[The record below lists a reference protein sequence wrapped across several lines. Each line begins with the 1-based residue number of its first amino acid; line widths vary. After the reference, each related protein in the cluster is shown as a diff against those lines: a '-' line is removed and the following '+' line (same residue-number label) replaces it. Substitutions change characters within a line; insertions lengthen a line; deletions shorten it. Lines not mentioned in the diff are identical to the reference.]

1 MVKRSTKTLAQQLRW
16 QIILAGIAF
25 SIAIIVSLSLITWRS
40 VELAVNSFVKM
51 EAHNLLKRME
61 YEPTLVLPKDKSFQA
76 YRTWQ
81 EIPVKLKQPF
91 SDLSIVDNQ
100 IYEIQIISKTG
111 ESNYIS
117 LLHYV
122 NNQGQSLYALSVYD
136 VKETDDIIE
145 NIIEN
150 LIIDAMWLFLLIFLT
165 LFSFV
170 FWLLKRTSEPMALL
184 SQWAYKLKNND
195 HLLKEEFPIAELND
209 LASQLKSGVDRITE
223 YNLREQQF
231 LKYASHEIRTPLSTI
246 RACLDTLDYKLSG
259 PEKKTVQRA
268 LKASSNMNRLSS
280 ALLWLARESEKP
292 IEKTNIELTSFCEQH
307 VTDHQYLLNNRDV
320 LINTKINTD
329 FIEIEADLLQI
340 VFANLLRNACQLS
353 GNGTIHITIDETY
366 LSIKNPTIAEEEV
379 GFSSYQS
386 FGLGL
391 QLVSRIC
398 EKIGWTFKFSEHPDY
413 VEVQV
418 RWCTIPQISP

>member
-1 MVKRSTKTLAQQLRW
+1 MAKRSTKTLAQQLRW

-25 SIAIIVSLSLITWRS
+25 SIAIIVSLSFITWRS
-40 VELAVNSFVKM
+40 VEFAVDSFVKM
-51 EAHNLLKRME
+51 EAHNLLKRLE
-61 YEPTLVLPKDKSFQA
+61 NEPELLLPKDKAFQA
-76 YRTWQ
+76 YRSWKD
-81 EIPVKLKQPF
+81 IPVKLKQPF

-100 IYEIQIISKTG
+100 IYEIQMLSETG

-122 NNQGQSLYALSVYD
+122 NNQGQSLYALSIYD
-136 VKETDDIIE
+136 VNETDGIIN

-150 LIIDAMWLFLLIFLT
+150 LIIDALWLFLLIFLT
-165 LFSFV
+165 LFGFV

-184 SQWAYKLKNND
+184 SQWAFKLKNND

-209 LASQLKSGVDRITE
+209 LASQLKSGVDKITE

-231 LKYASHEIRTPLSTI
+231 LKYASHEIRTPLATI
-246 RACLDTLDYKLSG
+246 RACLDTLDFKLSG

-292 IEKTNIELTSFCEQH
+292 IEKTNIELTSFCEQQ
-307 VTDHQYLLNNRDV
+307 VTDHQYLINNRDV
-320 LINTKINTD
+320 LINTKINID
-329 FIEIEADLLQI
+329 FIEIETDLLQI

-353 GNGTIHITIDETY
+353 GNGSIQITIDETY
-366 LSIKNPTIAEEEV
+366 LYIKNPTIPEDEI

-398 EKIGWTFKFSEHPDY
+398 EKIGWTFKFSEHPNY
-413 VEVQV
+413 VEAQV
-418 RWCTIPQISP
+418 IWGPIPQVSP

>member
-1 MVKRSTKTLAQQLRW
+1 MAKRSTKTLAQQLRW

-25 SIAIIVSLSLITWRS
+25 SIAIIVSLSFITWRS
-40 VELAVNSFVKM
+40 VEFAVDSFVKM
-51 EAHNLLKRME
+51 EAHNLLKRLE
-61 YEPTLVLPKDKSFQA
+61 NEPELLLPKDKAFQA
-76 YRTWQ
+76 YRSWKD
-81 EIPVKLKQPF
+81 IPVKLKQPF

-100 IYEIQIISKTG
+100 IYEIQMLSETG

-122 NNQGQSLYALSVYD
+122 NNQGQSLYALSIYD
-136 VKETDDIIE
+136 VNETDGIID

-150 LIIDAMWLFLLIFLT
+150 LIIDALWLFLLIFLT
-165 LFSFV
+165 LFGFV

-184 SQWAYKLKNND
+184 SQWAFKLKNND

-209 LASQLKSGVDRITE
+209 LASQLKSGVDKITE

-231 LKYASHEIRTPLSTI
+231 LKYASHEIRTPLATI
-246 RACLDTLDYKLSG
+246 RACLDTLDFKLSG

-292 IEKTNIELTSFCEQH
+292 IEKTNLELTSFCEQQ
-307 VTDHQYLLNNRDV
+307 VTDHQYLINNRDV
-320 LINTKINTD
+320 LINTKINID
-329 FIEIEADLLQI
+329 FIEIETDLLQI

-353 GNGTIHITIDETY
+353 GNGSIQITIDETY
-366 LSIKNPTIAEEEV
+366 LYIKNPTIPEDEI

-398 EKIGWTFKFSEHPDY
+398 EKIGWSFKFSEHPNY
-413 VEVQV
+413 VEAQV
-418 RWCTIPQISP
+418 IWGPIPQVLP

>member
-1 MVKRSTKTLAQQLRW
+1 MAKRSTKTLAQQLRW

-25 SIAIIVSLSLITWRS
+25 SIAIIVSLSFITWRS
-40 VELAVNSFVKM
+40 VEFAVDSFVKM
-51 EAHNLLKRME
+51 EAHNLLKRLE
-61 YEPTLVLPKDKSFQA
+61 NEPELLLPKDKAFQA
-76 YRTWQ
+76 YRSWKD
-81 EIPVKLKQPF
+81 IPVKLKQPF

-100 IYEIQIISKTG
+100 IYEIQMLSETG

-122 NNQGQSLYALSVYD
+122 NNQGQSLYALSIYD
-136 VKETDDIIE
+136 VNETDGIID

-150 LIIDAMWLFLLIFLT
+150 LIIDALWLFLLIFLT
-165 LFSFV
+165 LFGFV

-184 SQWAYKLKNND
+184 SQWAFKLKNND

-209 LASQLKSGVDRITE
+209 LASQLKSGVDKITE

-231 LKYASHEIRTPLSTI
+231 LKYASHEIRTPLATI
-246 RACLDTLDYKLSG
+246 RACLDTLDFKLSG

-292 IEKTNIELTSFCEQH
+292 IEKTNIELTSFCEQQ
-307 VTDHQYLLNNRDV
+307 VTDHQYLINNRDV
-320 LINTKINTD
+320 LINTKINID
-329 FIEIEADLLQI
+329 FIEIETDLLQI

-353 GNGTIHITIDETY
+353 GNGSIQITIDETY
-366 LSIKNPTIAEEEV
+366 LYIKNPTIPEDEI

-398 EKIGWTFKFSEHPDY
+398 EKIGWTFKFSEHPNY
-413 VEVQV
+413 VEAQV
-418 RWCTIPQISP
+418 IWGPITQVSP

>member
-1 MVKRSTKTLAQQLRW
+1 MAKRSTKTLAQQLRW

-25 SIAIIVSLSLITWRS
+25 SIAIIVSLSFITWRS
-40 VELAVNSFVKM
+40 VEFAVDSFVKM
-51 EAHNLLKRME
+51 EAHNLLKRLE
-61 YEPTLVLPKDKSFQA
+61 NEPELVLPKDKAFQA
-76 YRTWQ
+76 YRSWKD
-81 EIPVKLKQPF
+81 IPVKLKQPF

-100 IYEIQIISKTG
+100 IYEIQMLSETG

-122 NNQGQSLYALSVYD
+122 NNQGQSLYALSIYD
-136 VKETDDIIE
+136 VNETDGIID

-150 LIIDAMWLFLLIFLT
+150 LIIDALWLFLLIFLT
-165 LFSFV
+165 LFGFV

-184 SQWAYKLKNND
+184 SQWAFKLKNND

-209 LASQLKSGVDRITE
+209 LASQLKSGVDKITE

-231 LKYASHEIRTPLSTI
+231 LKYASHEIRTPLATI
-246 RACLDTLDYKLSG
+246 RACLDTLDFKLSG

-292 IEKTNIELTSFCEQH
+292 IEKTNIELTSFCEQQ
-307 VTDHQYLLNNRDV
+307 VTDHQYLINNRDV
-320 LINTKINTD
+320 LINTKINID
-329 FIEIEADLLQI
+329 FIEIETDLLQI

-353 GNGTIHITIDETY
+353 GNGSIQITIDETY
-366 LSIKNPTIAEEEV
+366 LYIKNPTIPEDEI

-398 EKIGWTFKFSEHPDY
+398 EKIGWTFKFSEHPNY
-413 VEVQV
+413 VEAQV
-418 RWCTIPQISP
+418 IWGPIPQVLP

>member
-1 MVKRSTKTLAQQLRW
+1 MAKRSTKTLAQQLRW

-25 SIAIIVSLSLITWRS
+25 SIAIIVSLSFITWRS
-40 VELAVNSFVKM
+40 VEFAVDSFVKM
-51 EAHNLLKRME
+51 EAHNLLKRLE
-61 YEPTLVLPKDKSFQA
+61 NEPELLLPKDKAFQA
-76 YRTWQ
+76 YRSWKD
-81 EIPVKLKQPF
+81 IPVKLKQPF

-100 IYEIQIISKTG
+100 IYEIQMLSETG

-122 NNQGQSLYALSVYD
+122 NNQGQSLYALSIYD
-136 VKETDDIIE
+136 VNETDGIIN

-150 LIIDAMWLFLLIFLT
+150 LIIDALWLFLLIFLT
-165 LFSFV
+165 LFGFV

-184 SQWAYKLKNND
+184 SQWAFKLKNND

-209 LASQLKSGVDRITE
+209 LASQLKSGVDKITE

-231 LKYASHEIRTPLSTI
+231 LKYASHEIRTPLATI
-246 RACLDTLDYKLSG
+246 RACLDTLDFKLSG

-292 IEKTNIELTSFCEQH
+292 IEKTNIELTSFCEQQ
-307 VTDHQYLLNNRDV
+307 VTDHQYLINNRDV
-320 LINTKINTD
+320 LINTKINID
-329 FIEIEADLLQI
+329 FIEIETDLLQI

-353 GNGTIHITIDETY
+353 GNGSIQITIDETY
-366 LSIKNPTIAEEEV
+366 LYIKNPTIPEDEI

-398 EKIGWTFKFSEHPDY
+398 EKIGWTFKFSEHPNY
-413 VEVQV
+413 VEAQV
-418 RWCTIPQISP
+418 IWGPITQVSP

>member
-1 MVKRSTKTLAQQLRW
+1 MAKRSTKTLAQQLRW

-25 SIAIIVSLSLITWRS
+25 SIAIIVSLSFITWRS
-40 VELAVNSFVKM
+40 VEFAVDSFVKM
-51 EAHNLLKRME
+51 EAHNLLKRLE
-61 YEPTLVLPKDKSFQA
+61 NEPELLLPKDKAFQA
-76 YRTWQ
+76 YRSWKD
-81 EIPVKLKQPF
+81 IPVKLKQPF

-100 IYEIQIISKTG
+100 IYEIQMLSETG

-122 NNQGQSLYALSVYD
+122 NNQGQSLYALSIYD
-136 VKETDDIIE
+136 VNETDGIID

-150 LIIDAMWLFLLIFLT
+150 LIIDALWLFLLIFLT
-165 LFSFV
+165 LFGFV

-184 SQWAYKLKNND
+184 SQWAFKLKNND

-209 LASQLKSGVDRITE
+209 LASQLKSGVDKITE

-231 LKYASHEIRTPLSTI
+231 LKYASHEIRTPLATI
-246 RACLDTLDYKLSG
+246 RACLDTLDFKLSG

-292 IEKTNIELTSFCEQH
+292 IEKTNIELTSFCEQQ
-307 VTDHQYLLNNRDV
+307 VTDHQYLINNRDV
-320 LINTKINTD
+320 LINTKINID
-329 FIEIEADLLQI
+329 FIEIETDLLQI

-353 GNGTIHITIDETY
+353 GNGSIQITIDETY
-366 LSIKNPTIAEEEV
+366 LYIKNPTIPEDEI

-398 EKIGWTFKFSEHPDY
+398 EKIGWTFKFSEHPNY
-413 VEVQV
+413 VEAQV
-418 RWCTIPQISP
+418 IWGPIPQVLP

>member
-1 MVKRSTKTLAQQLRW
+1 MAKRSTKTLAQQLRW

-25 SIAIIVSLSLITWRS
+25 SIAIIVSLSFITWRS
-40 VELAVNSFVKM
+40 VEFAVDSFVKM
-51 EAHNLLKRME
+51 EAHNLLKRLE
-61 YEPTLVLPKDKSFQA
+61 NEPELLLPKDKAFQA
-76 YRTWQ
+76 YRSWKD
-81 EIPVKLKQPF
+81 IPVKLKQPF

-100 IYEIQIISKTG
+100 IYEIQMLSETG

-122 NNQGQSLYALSVYD
+122 NNQGQSLYALSIYD
-136 VKETDDIIE
+136 VNETDGIID

-150 LIIDAMWLFLLIFLT
+150 LIIDALWLFLLIFLT
-165 LFSFV
+165 LFGFV

-184 SQWAYKLKNND
+184 SQWAFKLKNND

-209 LASQLKSGVDRITE
+209 LASQLKSGVDKITE

-231 LKYASHEIRTPLSTI
+231 LKYASHEIRTPLATI
-246 RACLDTLDYKLSG
+246 RACLDTLDFKLSG

-292 IEKTNIELTSFCEQH
+292 IEKTNIELTSFCEQQ
-307 VTDHQYLLNNRDV
+307 VTDHQYLINNRDV
-320 LINTKINTD
+320 LINTKINID
-329 FIEIEADLLQI
+329 FIEIETDLLQI

-353 GNGTIHITIDETY
+353 GNGSIQITIDETY
-366 LSIKNPTIAEEEV
+366 LYIKNPTIPEDEI

-398 EKIGWTFKFSEHPDY
+398 EKIGWTFKFSEHPNY
-413 VEVQV
+413 VEAQV
-418 RWCTIPQISP
+418 IWGPIPQVSP

>member
-1 MVKRSTKTLAQQLRW
+1 MAKRSTKTLAQQLRW

-25 SIAIIVSLSLITWRS
+25 SIAIIVSLSFITWRS
-40 VELAVNSFVKM
+40 VEFAVDSFVKM
-51 EAHNLLKRME
+51 EAHNLLKRLE
-61 YEPTLVLPKDKSFQA
+61 NEPELLLPKDKAFQA
-76 YRTWQ
+76 YRSWKD
-81 EIPVKLKQPF
+81 IPVKLKQPF

-100 IYEIQIISKTG
+100 IYEIQMLSETG

-117 LLHYV
+117 LLYYV
-122 NNQGQSLYALSVYD
+122 NNQGQSLYALSIYD
-136 VKETDDIIE
+136 VNETDGIID

-150 LIIDAMWLFLLIFLT
+150 LIIDALWLFLLIFLT
-165 LFSFV
+165 LFGFV

-184 SQWAYKLKNND
+184 SQWAFKLKNND

-209 LASQLKSGVDRITE
+209 LASQLKSGVDKITE

-231 LKYASHEIRTPLSTI
+231 LKYASHEIRTPLATI
-246 RACLDTLDYKLSG
+246 RACLDTLDFKLSG

-292 IEKTNIELTSFCEQH
+292 IEKTNIELTSFCEQQ
-307 VTDHQYLLNNRDV
+307 VTDHQYLINNRDV
-320 LINTKINTD
+320 LINTKINID
-329 FIEIEADLLQI
+329 FIEIETDLLQI

-353 GNGTIHITIDETY
+353 GNGSIQITIDETY
-366 LSIKNPTIAEEEV
+366 LYIKNPTIPEDEI

-398 EKIGWTFKFSEHPDY
+398 EKIGWTFKFSEHPNY
-413 VEVQV
+413 VEAQV
-418 RWCTIPQISP
+418 IWGPIPQVSP

>member
-1 MVKRSTKTLAQQLRW
+1 MAKRSTKTLAQQLRW

-25 SIAIIVSLSLITWRS
+25 SIAIIVSLSFITWRS
-40 VELAVNSFVKM
+40 VEFAVDSFVKM
-51 EAHNLLKRME
+51 EAHNLLKRLE
-61 YEPTLVLPKDKSFQA
+61 NEPELLLPKDKAFQA
-76 YRTWQ
+76 YRSWKD
-81 EIPVKLKQPF
+81 IPVKLKQPF

-100 IYEIQIISKTG
+100 IYEIQMLSETG

-117 LLHYV
+117 LLYYV
-122 NNQGQSLYALSVYD
+122 NNQGQSLYALSIYD
-136 VKETDDIIE
+136 VNETDGIID

-150 LIIDAMWLFLLIFLT
+150 LIIDALWLFLLIFLT
-165 LFSFV
+165 LFGFV

-184 SQWAYKLKNND
+184 SQWAFKLKNND

-209 LASQLKSGVDRITE
+209 LASQLKSGVDKITE

-231 LKYASHEIRTPLSTI
+231 LKYASHEIRTPLATI
-246 RACLDTLDYKLSG
+246 RACLDTLDFKLSG

-292 IEKTNIELTSFCEQH
+292 IEKTNIELTSFCEQQ
-307 VTDHQYLLNNRDV
+307 VTDHQYLINNRDV
-320 LINTKINTD
+320 LINTKINID
-329 FIEIEADLLQI
+329 FIEIETDLLQI

-353 GNGTIHITIDETY
+353 GNGSIQITIDETY
-366 LSIKNPTIAEEEV
+366 LYIKNPTIPEDEI

-398 EKIGWTFKFSEHPDY
+398 EKIGWTFKFSEHPNY
-413 VEVQV
+413 VEAQV
-418 RWCTIPQISP
+418 IWGPITQVSP